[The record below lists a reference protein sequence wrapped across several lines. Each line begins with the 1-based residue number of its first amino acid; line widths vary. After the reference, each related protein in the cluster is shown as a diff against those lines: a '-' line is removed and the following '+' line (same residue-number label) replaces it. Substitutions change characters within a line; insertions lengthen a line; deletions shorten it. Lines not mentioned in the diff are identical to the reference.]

1 MDLTNSCLQIIELE
15 HMGPMIDI
23 FLEPLQYSFMVRALI
38 ASVMVGIMCP
48 LLGAFVINREMGF
61 MSDALAH
68 AVMPGMVAAYA
79 IGISPLFGAA
89 PNAILV
95 ALLIGYLVRKTNV
108 STDTSVGIL
117 FATLFSVGMLVVYLA
132 GGISISIEEILL
144 GQVLST
150 SSSDVYLTV
159 SATAILS
166 VFMLVFYKRFI
177 FVGFDFQGAVV
188 SGLQAQKLDY
198 LMLVLIS
205 VVIVLALQVV
215 GVILVVGMLI
225 TPAAAASLIVNKF
238 DNVVILAIVFGI
250 ISALGGLYLSYYLNL
265 PSGPSIAL
273 FSSGIFGIGFVKKI
287 LYR

>member
-1 MDLTNSCLQIIELE
+1 
-15 HMGPMIDI
+15 MGPMIDI
-23 FLEPLQYSFMVRALI
+23 FLDPFQYSFMVRALI
-38 ASVMVGIMCP
+38 ASIMVGIMCP
-48 LLGAFVINREMGF
+48 LLGSFVINREMGF

-79 IGISPLFGAA
+79 IGVSPLFGAA

-117 FATLFSVGMLVVYLA
+117 FATLFSVGMLVVYLV
-132 GGISISIEEILL
+132 GGIAVSIEEILL

-150 SSSDVYLTV
+150 SSSDVYVTV

-166 VFMLVFYKRFI
+166 VFMVVFYKRFI
-177 FVGFDFQGAVV
+177 FIGFDFQGAVV
-188 SGLQAQKLDY
+188 SGVPAQKLDY

-225 TPAAAASLIVNKF
+225 TPAAAASLIVKKF
-238 DNVVILAIVFGI
+238 DNVVILAIVFGV

-273 FSSGIFGIGFVKKI
+273 FSSGIFGIGFIKKI
-287 LYR
+287 IYK